1 MNVLVT
7 GGTGVLGRCVV
18 DKLVAAGH
26 RVRVLSR
33 DPSRSSTVGDVELC
47 AGDLRELASLRP
59 AVSDAETVVHC
70 ASDVRSPVEVDVAG
84 TANLVEA
91 VRGLDVG
98 HLVYVSIVGV
108 DRIPIKYYRAKR
120 DVESIVEHQSVPWT
134 IQRATQFHPFVAEM
148 LARSARR
155 PFVACP
161 TGLRF
166 QPIAV
171 EQVAIRVAQH
181 VKAGAGGKAAD
192 LGGPEVLTLHDLAST
207 WLSATGRR
215 RRPLLPVPFPGTA
228 GRAFKDGANLCPGQ
242 SSGGPTWTQYLEACH
257 NPEGAVR

>member
-1 MNVLVT
+1 MTILVT

-18 DKLVAAGH
+18 GRLVAAGH

-33 DPSRSSTVGDVELC
+33 DPSRSSTVHDVDLC

-59 AVSDAETVVHC
+59 ALSEVDVVVHC
-70 ASDVRSPVEVDVAG
+70 ASDARSPEAVDVAG
-84 TANLVEA
+84 TSNLVA
-91 VRGLDVG
+91 ALRGLDVG

-108 DRIPIKYYRAKR
+108 DRIPIRYYRAKR
-120 DVESIVEHQSVPWT
+120 DVEAIIENQGVPCT

-155 PFVACP
+155 PFIACP

-171 EQVAIRVAQH
+171 EQVANRVAQH
-181 VKAGAGGKAAD
+181 VEAGAAGKAAD
-192 LGGPEVLTLHDLAST
+192 LGGPEVLTLHHLAST
-207 WLSATGRR
+207 WLSAAGRR
-215 RRPLLPVPFPGTA
+215 PRPLLPVPFPGA
-228 GRAFKDGANLCPGQ
+228 VGRAFKDGANLCPEQ
-242 SSGGPTWTQYLEACH
+242 SSRGLTWTQYLEASH
-257 NPEGAVR
+257 SPEGAVR

>member
-7 GGTGVLGRCVV
+7 GGSGVLGRCVV
-18 DKLVAAGH
+18 DRLVAAGH

-33 DPSRSSTVGDVELC
+33 DPSRSSAAHDVELC
-47 AGDLRELASLRP
+47 AGDLRGLASLRP
-59 AVSDAETVVHC
+59 ALSGVETVVHC
-70 ASDVRSPVEVDVAG
+70 ASAVRSPDEVDVAG
-84 TANLVEA
+84 TWNLVEA
-91 VRGLDVG
+91 MRGLDVG

-120 DVESIVEHQSVPWT
+120 DVESIVENQSVPWT

-148 LARSARR
+148 LARSARW
-155 PFVACP
+155 PFIACP

-171 EQVAIRVAQH
+171 EQVANRVAQH
-181 VKAGAGGKAAD
+181 VEAGAAGKAAD
-192 LGGPEVLTLHDLAST
+192 LGGPEVLTFHDLAST

-215 RRPLLPVPFPGTA
+215 RRPLLPVPFPGAA
-228 GRAFKDGANLCPGQ
+228 GRAFEDGANLCPGQ
-242 SSGGPTWTQYLEACH
+242 SSAGPTWTQFLEGSH
-257 NPEGAVR
+257 SSRGALR